1 LRERLE
7 ENEKAARD
15 EDNRRGRGKQAIER
29 ERRLAEERRDIEEAI
44 TQIERKRQ
52 VASQEQALA
61 REAAQ
66 KYRDQ

>member
-1 LRERLE
+1 MRERLE